1 MTCGLCQKWLIWL
14 QGGNIICATFWGDCA
29 VTQTS
34 LSSSWCMSN
43 HFLSVFN
50 LITCKI
56 QTWFPEFIH
65 SVWSAAQML
74 RVTCDLCFW
83 IQSGVLLLLLFCF
96 LFVCN
101 VWGEQSKL
109 HNILNGVWGSK
120 SITGDGQ
127 GFETN
132 SYIEFLK
139 KTQKDKIIL
148 ITWALTMYRIGW

>member
-1 MTCGLCQKWLIWL
+1 MVTDKKTKPSDLLGDFQSSFTMTCGLCQKWLIWL
-14 QGGNIICATFWGDCA
+14 QGGNIICATFWGDYA

-50 LITCKI
+50 LITCQI

-83 IQSGVLLLLLFCF
+83 IQSGFLLLLFCF

-101 VWGEQSKL
+101 LMYGESKVNFATSSTVCKDQRASQEMVRAL
-109 HNILNGVWGSK
+109 KPIL
-120 SITGDGQ
+120 TL
-127 GFETN
+127 N
-132 SYIEFLK
+132 S
-139 KTQKDKIIL
+139 
-148 ITWALTMYRIGW
+148 